1 MRGRHDQSIGLCV
14 NYQVPNER
22 SGSHLSTGTLNFEI
36 RPRVGEL
43 RPVKVRQFSR
53 KLLDLKLATRS
64 KGFLPGC
71 CGQSIGLCED
81 YWVSN
86 ERSGSLLSTGTL
98 NFEIRP
104 RAAVQSQPVYMDIT
118 YYVVCYAQNHQFRDM
133 EPYVHSC

>member
-1 MRGRHDQSIGLCV
+1 MRGRRDQSIGLCV
-14 NYQVPNER
+14 DYQVPNER

-104 RAAVQSQPVYMDIT
+104 RVRERQPSKVNRFSWILRT
-118 YYVVCYAQNHQFRDM
+118 T
-133 EPYVHSC
+133 